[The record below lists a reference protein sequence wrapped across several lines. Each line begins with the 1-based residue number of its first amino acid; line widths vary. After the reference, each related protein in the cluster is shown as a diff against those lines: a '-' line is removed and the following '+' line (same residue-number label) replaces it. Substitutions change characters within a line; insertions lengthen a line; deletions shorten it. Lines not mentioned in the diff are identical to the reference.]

1 MKKELKKGD
10 VLILQNAAYVPYTV
24 KKSRSGD
31 AEKEAQEPISVA
43 EVVQVIEEGKDLI
56 YEIKEIKEDGTVTYS
71 EVMWV
76 GEQLLKI
83 LRLPAVVKAVER
95 VGSWIQRLRQ
105 RRRERRAK

>member
-31 AEKEAQEPISVA
+31 TEEAQEPISVA
-43 EVVQVIEEGKDLI
+43 EVVQVIEEGKDLV
-56 YEIKEIKEDGTVTYS
+56 YRIKEVKEDGTVTYS

-76 GEQLLKI
+76 GDQLLKI

-105 RRRERRAK
+105 RRKERRAK